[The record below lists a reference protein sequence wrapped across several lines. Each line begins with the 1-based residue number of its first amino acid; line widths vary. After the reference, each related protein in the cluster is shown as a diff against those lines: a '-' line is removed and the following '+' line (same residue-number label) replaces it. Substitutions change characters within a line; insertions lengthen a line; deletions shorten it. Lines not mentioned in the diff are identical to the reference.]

1 MKNLKKFLMIIT
13 LLVSV
18 ITQSQTIKDINAFPW
33 AEPGVYYKDLNNVLD
48 PFVGTYLYNDPAT
61 NTSFKIILQKKQGSL
76 FHSFYQDMLVGA
88 YKFIKNG
95 VVKVDTE
102 NDLLNN
108 YPDGRSS
115 VINGYMILDGT
126 ERGCTDCLPNEKRI
140 LGSINDPN
148 STGFVDDLFIR
159 KITVNNQEA
168 IKIYIHHTLEGTR
181 LEGTISLIIPPGY
194 PVFEEFVL
202 LKQ

>member
-1 MKNLKKFLMIIT
+1 MKKTTNLLIVM
-13 LLVSV
+13 LLLSV

-33 AEPGVYYKDLNNVLD
+33 AEPGVYYKDLNDVLE
-48 PFVGTYLYNDPAT
+48 PFVGTYLYNDLAT
-61 NTSFKIILQKKQGSL
+61 NTSFKIILQKKEGSL
-76 FHSFYQDMLVGA
+76 FHSFQQDMLIGA

-140 LGSINDPN
+140 YGSIRDPN
-148 STGFVDDLFIR
+148 SSGFVDKLFIR

-168 IKIYIHHTLEGTR
+168 IKIYIHHSIEGTR
-181 LEGTISLIIPPGY
+181 VVGMPTMIIPPGY
-194 PVFEEFVL
+194 PAFEEFVL